1 MKKRYF
7 WILFILI
14 IIILVI
20 TNIFVQNKYKI
31 NIIEYLQYSQG
42 LTESEK
48 EYLAN
53 SERLIYSSDRNSPP
67 MRFMDPED
75 KQYKGGVIDY
85 MNSLSVELG
94 VEIDFK
100 PLVWEEALIQLKKGE
115 TDICDMFYS
124 EKRAE
129 NYLFSDPVYLL
140 RSVILVRN
148 NNQSITEVNDLEN
161 KKVAMQKADYAVDYL
176 KNKIGEKANYILVN
190 NIEEAIELLVESEV
204 DVVVGDEPVVTYFS
218 STKNLNDELK
228 IINPPLYEKYIR
240 FAVPKGEEKLLSI
253 LNKGI
258 FSLRRKGI
266 LEGIQQKWFGLS
278 GSIIEK
284 GINRYLSIIFIIVS
298 ILIFIITL
306 FFIWNYILNKRIE
319 KRTKELQDSKNKLQT
334 IFDGVEDLMIL
345 LDKNY
350 NIDNVNRSFCDF
362 LGLNKNDLID
372 KECSSN
378 LVNSNK
384 DFLYKYCKD
393 EKITKSFADGKRRV
407 KEINFKNKVFRMG
420 ILPIKIDTV
429 VSENDNQKVL
439 VVFRNIT
446 KELLNEK
453 KLFHANKMAAIGQ
466 LAAGMAHEI
475 RNPLGL
481 IRTYNYLL
489 KNKID
494 NKSEEMEKH
503 FKEIEKS
510 IEKISRIIDDLLNT
524 SHSGNDQK
532 EWINI
537 NDYLKRIFSLHK
549 NLMDDINWSINGD
562 ENIEIY
568 INKDRLE
575 HILFNLIS
583 NAVDAIQ
590 RDGEIKIDYGIKNK
604 MFYINIE
611 DNGQGIKDN
620 NLENIFNPFFTTKSP
635 GKGTGLGLYIVYTEV
650 EKMNGEINVESEKS
664 KGTIFEIT
672 LQVDVRRGVNGI

>member
-1 MKKRYF
+1 MKKRY
-7 WILFILI
+7 ILVFFILLAI
-14 IIILVI
+14 VLII
-20 TNIFVQNKYKI
+20 TNIFIHNKYKI
-31 NIIEYLQYSQG
+31 NLVEYFQYRQG
-42 LTESEK
+42 LTKSEK
-48 EYLAN
+48 DFLAN
-53 SERLIYSSDRNSPP
+53 KEKLIYSSDRNSPP
-67 MRFMDPED
+67 MRFMDLED

-100 PLVWEEALIQLKKGE
+100 PLVWEEALKQLEEGKS
-115 TDICDMFYS
+115 DICDMFYS

-129 NYLFSDPVYLL
+129 EYLFSDPVYLL
-140 RSVILVRN
+140 RSVILVKN
-148 NNQSITEVNDLEN
+148 TNQSITEVNDLEN
-161 KKVAMQKADYAVDYL
+161 KKIAMQSADYAVDYI
-176 KNKIGEKANYILVN
+176 KDKIGKKASYIFVN
-190 NIEEAIELLVESEV
+190 NVEEAIELLVNNEV
-204 DVVVGDEPVVTYFS
+204 DAVIGDEPVVTYFS
-218 STKNLNDELK
+218 STKNLNNELK

-240 FAVPKGEEKLLSI
+240 FAVPKDEEKLISI

-278 GSIIEK
+278 GSIMEE
-284 GINRYLSIIFIIVS
+284 GINRYLSIIFISIT

-319 KRTKELQDSKNKLQT
+319 KRTKELEDSKNKLQT
-334 IFDGVEDLMIL
+334 IFDGVEDLML
-345 LDKNY
+345 LMDKDY
-350 NIDNVNRSFCDF
+350 IIDDVNKSLCDF
-362 LGLNKNDLID
+362 LGLKKKELIA
-372 KECSSN
+372 KECSNN
-378 LVNSNK
+378 LLNDNEN
-384 DFLYKYCKD
+384 FLLKYCKD
-393 EKITKSFADGKRRV
+393 KKIKQSLSDGKRRV
-407 KEINFKNKVFRMG
+407 KEINFKNKVFKMG
-420 ILPIKIDTV
+420 ILPIQIDTKNRD
-429 VSENDNQKVL
+429 EKDRKIL
-439 VVFRNIT
+439 IVFRDIT

-489 KNKID
+489 KNKIE
-494 NKSEEMEKH
+494 NKSEKMEKH

-524 SHSGNDQK
+524 SHSGNEQK

-549 NLMDDINWSINGD
+549 NLMGNINWTINGD
-562 ENIEIY
+562 ENLEIY
-568 INKDRLE
+568 INKDRFE

-590 RDGEIKIDYGIKNK
+590 KDGKIKIDYGMKNE
-604 MFYINIE
+604 MFYINVE
-611 DNGQGIKDN
+611 DNGKGIDDN

-635 GKGTGLGLYIVYTEV
+635 GEGTGLGLYIVYTEV
-650 EKMNGEINVESEKS
+650 EKMNGEINVKSEKDR
-664 KGTIFEIT
+664 GTTFEIT
-672 LQVDVRRGVNGI
+672 LKVEVRREENGI

>member
-14 IIILVI
+14 IIILII

-124 EKRAE
+124 ETRAE
-129 NYLFSDPVYLL
+129 NYIFSDPVYLL

-240 FAVPKGEEKLLSI
+240 FAVPKGEEKLISI

-278 GSIIEK
+278 GSIMEE
-284 GINRYLSIIFIIVS
+284 GINRYLSIIFISIT

-306 FFIWNYILNKRIE
+306 FFIWNYILNKKIE
-319 KRTKELQDSKNKLQT
+319 KRTKELQYSKNKLQT

-345 LDKNY
+345 LDENY
-350 NIDNVNRSFCDF
+350 NINNVNKSFCEY
-362 LGLNKNDLID
+362 LGLNKNDLINKKCSD
-372 KECSSN
+372 DLINSKEN
-378 LVNSNK
+378 L
-384 DFLYKYCKD
+384 LLKYCKD
-393 EKITKSFADGKRRV
+393 EMVTKSFLDGERRV
-407 KEINFKNKVFRMG
+407 REINFKNKVFKMG
-420 ILPIKIDTV
+420 ILPIQIDTGV
-429 VSENDNQKVL
+429 EGGKKQKIL
-439 VVFRNIT
+439 VVFRDIT
-446 KELLNEK
+446 RELLNEK

-481 IRTYNYLL
+481 IRTYNYIL
-489 KNKID
+489 KNNVN
-494 NKSEEMEKH
+494 NKSKKMEKH
-503 FKEIEKS
+503 FEEIEKA

-524 SHSGNDQK
+524 SHSGNEQK
-532 EWINI
+532 EWTNI
-537 NDYLKRIFSLHK
+537 NDYLKRIFSLHE
-549 NLMDDINWSINGD
+549 NLMENINWTITGD
-562 ENIEIY
+562 KSLEVY
-568 INKDRLE
+568 ISKDVLE

-583 NAVDAIQ
+583 NAVDAIEKE
-590 RDGEIKIDYGIKNK
+590 GKIKIDYGSKNEN
-604 MFYINIE
+604 FYINIK
-611 DNGQGIKDN
+611 DNGKGIKDDD
-620 NLENIFNPFFTTKSP
+620 LDNIFNPFFTTKSP
-635 GKGTGLGLYIVYTEV
+635 GEGTGLGLYIVYTEV
-650 EKMNGEINVESEKS
+650 EKINGEINVKSEKNQ
-664 KGTIFEIT
+664 GTVFKIT
-672 LQVDVRRGVNGI
+672 LKVEVRRGKNGI

>member
-1 MKKRYF
+1 MKKRY
-7 WILFILI
+7 ILVFFILLAI
-14 IIILVI
+14 VLII
-20 TNIFVQNKYKI
+20 TNIFIHNKYKI
-31 NIIEYLQYSQG
+31 NLVEYFQYRQG
-42 LTESEK
+42 LTKSEK
-48 EYLAN
+48 DFLAN
-53 SERLIYSSDRNSPP
+53 KEKLIYSSDRNSPP
-67 MRFMDPED
+67 MRFMDLED

-100 PLVWEEALIQLKKGE
+100 PLVWEEALKQLEEGKS
-115 TDICDMFYS
+115 DICDMFYS

-129 NYLFSDPVYLL
+129 EYLFSDPVYLL
-140 RSVILVRN
+140 RSVILVKN
-148 NNQSITEVNDLEN
+148 TNQSITEVNDLEN
-161 KKVAMQKADYAVDYL
+161 KKIAMQSADYAVDYI
-176 KNKIGEKANYILVN
+176 KDKIGKKASYIFVN
-190 NIEEAIELLVESEV
+190 NVEEAIELLVNNEV
-204 DVVVGDEPVVTYFS
+204 DAVIGDEPVVTYFS
-218 STKNLNDELK
+218 STKNLNNELK

-240 FAVPKGEEKLLSI
+240 FAVPKDEEKLISI

-278 GSIIEK
+278 GSIMEE
-284 GINRYLSIIFIIVS
+284 GINRYLSIIFISIT

-319 KRTKELQDSKNKLQT
+319 KRTKELEDSKNKLQT
-334 IFDGVEDLMIL
+334 IFDGVEDLML
-345 LDKNY
+345 LMDKDY
-350 NIDNVNRSFCDF
+350 IIDDVNKSLCDF
-362 LGLNKNDLID
+362 LGLKKKELIA
-372 KECSSN
+372 KECSNN
-378 LVNSNK
+378 LLNDNEN
-384 DFLYKYCKD
+384 FLLKYCKD
-393 EKITKSFADGKRRV
+393 KKIKQSLSDGKRRV
-407 KEINFKNKVFRMG
+407 KEINFKNKVFKMG
-420 ILPIKIDTV
+420 ILPIQIDTKNRD
-429 VSENDNQKVL
+429 EKDRKIL
-439 VVFRNIT
+439 IVFRDIT

-489 KNKID
+489 KNKIE
-494 NKSEEMEKH
+494 NKSEKMEKH

-549 NLMDDINWSINGD
+549 NLMGNINWTINGD
-562 ENIEIY
+562 ENLEIY
-568 INKDRLE
+568 INKDRFE

-590 RDGEIKIDYGIKNK
+590 KDGKIKIDYGMKNE
-604 MFYINIE
+604 MFYINVE
-611 DNGQGIKDN
+611 DNGKGIDDN

-635 GKGTGLGLYIVYTEV
+635 GEGTGLGLYIVYTEV
-650 EKMNGEINVESEKS
+650 EKMNGEINVKSEKDR
-664 KGTIFEIT
+664 GTTFEIT
-672 LQVDVRRGVNGI
+672 LKVEVRREENGI

>member
-1 MKKRYF
+1 MKKRY
-7 WILFILI
+7 ILVFFILLAI
-14 IIILVI
+14 VLII
-20 TNIFVQNKYKI
+20 TNIFIHNKYKI
-31 NIIEYLQYSQG
+31 NLVEYFQYRQG
-42 LTESEK
+42 LTKSEK
-48 EYLAN
+48 DFLAN
-53 SERLIYSSDRNSPP
+53 KEKLIYSSDRNSPP
-67 MRFMDPED
+67 MRFMDLED

-100 PLVWEEALIQLKKGE
+100 PLVWEEALKQLEEGKS
-115 TDICDMFYS
+115 DICDMFYS

-129 NYLFSDPVYLL
+129 EYLFSDPVYLL
-140 RSVILVRN
+140 RSVILVKN
-148 NNQSITEVNDLEN
+148 TNQSITEVNDLEN
-161 KKVAMQKADYAVDYL
+161 KKIAMQSADYAVDYI
-176 KNKIGEKANYILVN
+176 KDKIGKKASYIFVN
-190 NIEEAIELLVESEV
+190 NVEEAIELLVNNEV
-204 DVVVGDEPVVTYFS
+204 DAVIGDEPVVTYFS
-218 STKNLNDELK
+218 STKNLNNELK

-240 FAVPKGEEKLLSI
+240 FAVPKGEEKLISI

-278 GSIIEK
+278 GSIMEE
-284 GINRYLSIIFIIVS
+284 GINRYLSIIFISIT

-319 KRTKELQDSKNKLQT
+319 KRTKELEDSKNKLQT
-334 IFDGVEDLMIL
+334 IFDGVEDLML
-345 LDKNY
+345 LMDKDY
-350 NIDNVNRSFCDF
+350 IIDDVNKSLCDF
-362 LGLNKNDLID
+362 LGLKKKELIA
-372 KECSSN
+372 KECSNN
-378 LVNSNK
+378 LLNDNEN
-384 DFLYKYCKD
+384 FLLKYCKD
-393 EKITKSFADGKRRV
+393 KKIKQSLSDGKRRV
-407 KEINFKNKVFRMG
+407 KEINFKNKVFKMG
-420 ILPIKIDTV
+420 ILPIQIDTKNRD
-429 VSENDNQKVL
+429 EKDRKIL
-439 VVFRNIT
+439 IVFRDIT

-489 KNKID
+489 KNKIE
-494 NKSEEMEKH
+494 NKSEKMEKH

-524 SHSGNDQK
+524 SHSGNEQK

-549 NLMDDINWSINGD
+549 NLMGNINWTINGD
-562 ENIEIY
+562 ENLEIY
-568 INKDRLE
+568 INKDRFE

-590 RDGEIKIDYGIKNK
+590 KDGKIKIDYGVKNE
-604 MFYINIE
+604 MFYINVE
-611 DNGQGIKDN
+611 DNGKGIDDN

-635 GKGTGLGLYIVYTEV
+635 GEGTGLGLYIVYTEV
-650 EKMNGEINVESEKS
+650 EKMNGEINVKSEKDR
-664 KGTIFEIT
+664 GTTFEIT
-672 LQVDVRRGVNGI
+672 LKVEVRREENGI